1 MGIRRRSASD
11 TILKRHTEITVR
23 LYVRLFTVPYF
34 SARLLWL
41 SALQHGQPSWFDMLQ
56 GTWALGTVPCPLGTF
71 DTHPQARLGTFKI
84 KTAANNARCL
94 ILVAFKEKKRGTV
107 NSLTVCQFWHLSY
120 NPDVQHIRSALRNQV
135 SYGTV
140 LNWTLLLPVWKVFT
154 STWNQIYAS
163 DTSENPLQSCLVCVS
178 FNPQSCTE
186 NLFFSKR
193 LLILLHYFIIFGSK
207 QCSKEHKQ
215 KRWKT
220 RRRQAGEIGFVYQ
233 NNKRNESVTLAG
245 K

>member
-1 MGIRRRSASD
+1 MLDCSQFPIFLQDCCDWVLCNMGSHLGLICS
-11 TILKRHTEITVR
+11 KG
-23 LYVRLFTVPYF
+23 PG
-34 SARLLWL
+34 LW
-41 SALQHGQPSWFDMLQ
+41 
-56 GTWALGTVPCPLGTF
+56 GTVPCPLGTF
-71 DTHPQARLGTFKI
+71 DTHPQGRLGTFKI
-84 KTAANNARCL
+84 KMAAHNAKCL
-94 ILVAFKEKKRGTV
+94 ILVAFTEKKRGTV

-135 SYGTV
+135 SYGTM

-186 NLFFSKR
+186 NLFFSKL

-207 QCSKEHKQ
+207 QYSKEHKQ